1 MEERLTA
8 RIKALPQSP
17 GVYIF
22 KDRQGRILYIGKARS
37 LKKRVNSYF
46 SRPLDAKTQALVLKI
61 ADIDY
66 LLASSEAQ
74 AQLKEAALIKKHLP
88 AYNTAFRD
96 DKSFPFICISTEAF
110 PRVFICRNP
119 RKLQQKQAARIEAFG
134 PYTNAGLLREALK
147 AMRSVFPFRSCV
159 RLPKKA
165 CLYYRLRLC
174 PAPCTG
180 EISAGQYRQNLKNI
194 VMFLE
199 GRDEDLLK
207 GLLSLMQEKARE
219 QNFEEA
225 ASIRNQL
232 QVLKSIAP
240 DAGRVDIDKESQELE
255 NLLGT
260 GQRILRI
267 EAFDVSNICG
277 AQASASMVSFYKG
290 APDKNNYR
298 RFRIK
303 TVAGIDDYMMLR
315 EVIKRR
321 YQRLKEENLSFP
333 DLIIID
339 GGKGHL
345 NIARDELR
353 ALRVDVP
360 LISIAKE
367 KEEVYTVG
375 RKTPLRLSSD
385 SAALLLIQRIRD
397 EAHRFAVKYHHLLRR
412 KKMIGK

>member
-1 MEERLTA
+1 M
-8 RIKALPQSP
+8 
-17 GVYIF
+17 
-22 KDRQGRILYIGKARS
+22 GK
-37 LKKRVNSYF
+37 
-46 SRPLDAKTQALVLKI
+46 
-61 ADIDY
+61 
-66 LLASSEAQ
+66 
-74 AQLKEAALIKKHLP
+74 
-88 AYNTAFRD
+88 
-96 DKSFPFICISTEAF
+96 
-110 PRVFICRNP
+110 
-119 RKLQQKQAARIEAFG
+119 
-134 PYTNAGLLREALK
+134 
-147 AMRSVFPFRSCV
+147 
-159 RLPKKA
+159 
-165 CLYYRLRLC
+165 
-174 PAPCTG
+174 
-180 EISAGQYRQNLKNI
+180 ISAKEYRQNLKNI
-194 VMFLE
+194 IMFLE

-219 QNFEEA
+219 QDFEEA

-232 QVLKSIAP
+232 QALKSILP
-240 DAGRVDIDKESQELE
+240 EGRCVDIDKESQELE

-260 GQRILRI
+260 GQKIMRI

-290 APDKNNYR
+290 AADKNNYR

-303 TVAGIDDYMMLR
+303 TVTGIDDYMMLR
-315 EVIKRR
+315 EVIRRR

-345 NIARDELR
+345 NIARQVLR

-360 LISIAKE
+360 LVSIAKE
-367 KEEVYTVG
+367 KEEVYIVG

-412 KKMIGK
+412 KKIIGK